1 MKYMFKILVK
11 ETKLVVRLLLLID
24 KDFKIYFNVSPK
36 GRGLFSMLSLLLI
49 VVVVEKANVIKQTKK
64 L

>member
-36 GRGLFSMLSLLLI
+36 GRGLFSMLSPAADSRGSSKS
-49 VVVVEKANVIKQTKK
+49 ERY
-64 L
+64 

>member
-11 ETKLVVRLLLLID
+11 ETKLVVRLFLLID

-49 VVVVEKANVIKQTKK
+49 VVVVAKANVIKQTKK